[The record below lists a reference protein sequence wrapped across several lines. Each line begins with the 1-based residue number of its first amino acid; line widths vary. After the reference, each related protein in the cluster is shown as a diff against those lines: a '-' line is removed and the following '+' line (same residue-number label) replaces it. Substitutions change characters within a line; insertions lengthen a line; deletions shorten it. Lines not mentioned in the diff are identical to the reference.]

1 MKTKQLALATTLTV
15 LLSPA
20 AFSGVGVS
28 EDSIRLGM
36 VNVQTGP
43 ASALG
48 KGMLIGASAV
58 FDSVN
63 KSGGVH
69 GRTIELLVADDGYEP
84 DRAIDETLMMV
95 EEEEVFSLFGYV
107 GTPTAN
113 AVLPIVKD
121 MEIPVVGLF
130 TGAGSLRSPVTRQVF
145 NIRSSYDNEAE
156 AMIEHFMKNGA
167 KNVGVFYQNDGFGKA
182 VLSGAKKALDKRSMK
197 VHVTGT
203 FERNTVAVKSGLG
216 KIMENAPDAIVMVGT
231 YAPLAEFVKQARKAG
246 LKSMMSTVSFVG
258 TKNLISAV
266 GSAGNG
272 VIITQVV
279 PSPNDEKLQVVND
292 CRSLVESS
300 SNEKLDYINLEGCLS
315 AKVMVAALE
324 DTGKDLNRDSLISSL
339 ENMSNVDLGGLTL
352 NFSASSHQAL
362 NEVFI
367 TEIRDGQAIEIPKTA
382 AAKRSE

>member
-1 MKTKQLALATTLTV
+1 MKKLQLACATV
-15 LLSPA
+15 LSMSMYSA
-20 AFSGVGVS
+20 AFAEIGVTD
-28 EDSIRLGM
+28 DSIRLGM

-48 KGMLIGASAV
+48 KGMLTGASAV

-69 GRTIELLVADDGYEP
+69 GRMIELLVADDGYEP
-84 DRAIDETLMMV
+84 DLAIDETLMMI

-113 AVLPIVKD
+113 AILPIVKD
-121 MEIPVVGLF
+121 LEVPVVGLF
-130 TGAGSLRSPVTRQVF
+130 TGAGSLRNPVTRQVF
-145 NIRSSYDNEAE
+145 NVRSSYDDEAE
-156 AMIEHFMKNGA
+156 AMIEHFLKQGA
-167 KNVGVFYQNDGFGKA
+167 KSVGVFYQNDGFGKA
-182 VLSGAKKALDKRSMK
+182 VLSGAKKALDKRNMK

-216 KIMENAPDAIVMVGT
+216 KILKKSPDAIVMVGT
-231 YAPLAEFVKQARKAG
+231 YAPLAEFVQQARKAG

-266 GSAGNG
+266 GSAGDG

-279 PSPNDEKLQVVND
+279 PSPSDDKLQVVND
-292 CRSLVESS
+292 CRELVESS
-300 SNEKLDYINLEGCLS
+300 SDEKLGYINLEGCLS

-324 DTGKDLNRDSLISSL
+324 KSGKNLDRETLINSL
-339 ENMSNVDLGGLTL
+339 ENMTNVDLDGLSL
-352 NFSASSHQAL
+352 SFSADSHQAL
-362 NEVFI
+362 HEVFI
-367 TEIRDGQAIEIPKTA
+367 TEIRDGKALEI
-382 AAKRSE
+382 SSN